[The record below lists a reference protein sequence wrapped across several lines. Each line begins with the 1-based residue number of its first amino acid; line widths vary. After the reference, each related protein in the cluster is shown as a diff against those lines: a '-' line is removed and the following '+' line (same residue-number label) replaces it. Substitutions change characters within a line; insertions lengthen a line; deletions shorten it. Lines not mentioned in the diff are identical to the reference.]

1 MLTIAIVEDE
11 DREAELLSGYI
22 NHFCS
27 ARNTEYNIKRFTNGA
42 DFIRSYR
49 PVYDIVFMDIM
60 LPGQNG
66 VETARELRELDEG
79 VTLIFVTNMAN
90 LAVKGYEVDAL
101 DFIIKPVKYDSF
113 AMKMERVLKALSA
126 RRSVDI
132 SIRTDRAI
140 KVVSSARITYIEV
153 IHHSLVYHMQ
163 DGELRSRGTLDAL
176 EKQLAGEHFVRCN
189 ACYLVN
195 MRYITEV
202 SGDDVIVAGD
212 TLKISRAKKKSFMQA
227 FTNYLGNGV

>member
-11 DREAELLSGYI
+11 DRAAEVLVGHI
-22 NHFCS
+22 NHFCGS
-27 ARNTEYNIKRFTNGA
+27 RNIEYAIKRFTNGA
-42 DFIRSYR
+42 DLIRNYR

-66 VETARELRELDEG
+66 VETAKELRAIDEG

-113 AMKMERVLKALSA
+113 AMKMERALKALKA

-140 KVVSSARITYIEV
+140 KVVPSSRITYIEV
-153 IHHSLVYHMQ
+153 IHHSLVYHTQ
-163 DGELRSRGTLDAL
+163 DGEITSRGTLDAL
-176 EKQLAGEHFVRCN
+176 EKLLDSEHFVRCN

-202 SGDDVIVAGD
+202 SGDEVVVAGVP
-212 TLKISRAKKKSFMQA
+212 LKISRAKKKSFMQA